1 MHTPTTGWLL
11 RGTDGRL
18 TAYAPR
24 AEGIARWTEDRPGGP
39 SWTGPELLAAPGL
52 LPYLSVSQGPDGYA
66 HLVGL
71 RRQPKDNGEVATDV
85 VHATQFQP
93 GRPPTMWRAL
103 GTPYGGDW
111 RRAEQIGLPAAVVG
125 HSGALHVFVRNA
137 GGGVCGRRQDAK
149 GSWGGWLDL
158 KGYDLLDGLSAAA
171 TEDGRIDV
179 IAPARQGAHR
189 WSQEKPGG
197 DLKRAPAVPAVAVAG
212 TATSA
217 ATGETGVTH
226 FWRDAKNGEVRA
238 WRAGAEDADPS
249 DAGALDTG
257 VVDAGASGAD
267 ASDPRGEEAPDGVVG
282 SLGGGAGTGP
292 VALLRTAID
301 GHDCTVLAQR
311 TEAGRVAVA
320 AYPTGDESAG
330 AFWSETGGE
339 CVGAPAL
346 ALDARGRVVLAA
358 IAADGGLRVARQ
370 RAEEPGLALGA
381 WVPA

>member
-39 SWTGPELLAAPGL
+39 AWTGPELLPAPGL
-52 LPYLSVSQGPDGYA
+52 LPYLSVAQGPDGYA

-71 RRQPKDNGEVATDV
+71 RQQPKDNDEVATDV

-93 GRPPTMWRAL
+93 GRPTTMWRAL

-111 RRAEQIGLPAAVVG
+111 RRAGQIGLPAAVVG

-137 GGGVCGRRQDAK
+137 GGGVCGRKQDAK
-149 GSWGGWLDL
+149 GSWSGWLDL
-158 KGYDLLDGLSAAA
+158 KGYELLDGLSAAA
-171 TEDGRIDV
+171 TGDGRVDV
-179 IAPARQGAHR
+179 IAPARQAAHR

-197 DLKRAPAVPAVAVAG
+197 DLKRAPAVPAVAAPG
-212 TATSA
+212 TATSV
-217 ATGETGVTH
+217 ATGDTSVTH
-226 FWRDAKNGEVRA
+226 FWRDAESGEVRA
-238 WRAGAEDADPS
+238 WRADSASAEGGEGAEGES
-249 DAGALDTG
+249 GG
-257 VVDAGASGAD
+257 VV
-267 ASDPRGEEAPDGVVG
+267 R
-282 SLGGGAGTGP
+282 SLGGAGTGP
-292 VALLRTAID
+292 VALLRTAVD

-311 TEAGRVAVA
+311 AENGRVAVA
-320 AYPTGDESAG
+320 AYPTGDETAG

-339 CVGAPAL
+339 CMGAPAL

-358 IAADGGLRVARQ
+358 IAADGALRIARQ
-370 RAEEPGLALGA
+370 RAEEPGLALGP
-381 WVPA
+381 WTPA

>member
-24 AEGIARWTEDRPGGP
+24 AEGIARWTEERPGGP
-39 SWTGPELLAAPGL
+39 SWKGPELLAAPGL
-52 LPYLSVSQGPDGYA
+52 LPYLSVAQGADGYA

-71 RRQPKDNGEVATDV
+71 RRQPKDDGEVATDV

-137 GGGVCGRRQDAK
+137 GGGVCGRKQDAK

-171 TEDGRIDV
+171 TGDGRVDV
-179 IAPARQGAHR
+179 IAPARTGAHR
-189 WSQEKPGG
+189 WNQEQPGG
-197 DLKRAPAVPAVAVAG
+197 DLKRAPAVPAAAAAG
-212 TATSA
+212 TASSA
-217 ATGETGVTH
+217 GTGETSVTH
-226 FWRDAKNGEVRA
+226 FWRDAEDGEVRA
-238 WRAGAEDADPS
+238 WRAGGEDEPEDA
-249 DAGALDTG
+249 
-257 VVDAGASGAD
+257 VV
-267 ASDPRGEEAPDGVVG
+267 
-282 SLGGGAGTGP
+282 SLGGAGTGP
-292 VALLRTAID
+292 VALLRTAVD

-311 TEAGRVAVA
+311 TTAGRVAVA
-320 AYPTGDESAG
+320 AYPTADESAG

-346 ALDARGRVVLAA
+346 ALDARGHVVLAA